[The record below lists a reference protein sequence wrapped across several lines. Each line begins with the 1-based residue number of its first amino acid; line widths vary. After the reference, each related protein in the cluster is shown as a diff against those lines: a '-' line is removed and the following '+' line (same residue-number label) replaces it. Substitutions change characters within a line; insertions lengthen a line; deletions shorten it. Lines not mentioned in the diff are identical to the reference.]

1 MIAVGDVQLEIVL
14 CLTLRGT
21 VRELAAFMKALTS
34 SELVVGF
41 GQADGDGKKREEIN
55 GLCNSAPIPESASG
69 ESHTQGPHARRSN
82 GGRRDLCSPAG
93 LLRCLA

>member
-55 GLCNSAPIPESASG
+55 GLCNSAPIPESTRG
-69 ESHTQGPHARRSN
+69 EIHTQGAHTRRSHA
-82 GGRRDLCSPAG
+82 GRRDLSSLTA
-93 LLRCLA
+93 LQRCLA

>member
-21 VRELAAFMKALTS
+21 VRELAAFMEALTS

-41 GQADGDGKKREEIN
+41 GHTRRDGDERE
-55 GLCNSAPIPESASG
+55 GTSDLHKQFCSDGG
-69 ESHTQGPHARRSN
+69 ESKR
-82 GGRRDLCSPAG
+82 
-93 LLRCLA
+93 